1 MICNYLRQYLKGN
14 PMLKKLILFVTV
26 FILITCSAQQEDIRY
41 LIRLDDMGMCHSLN
55 LAIEQVAETGMPFS
69 TSVMFACPWYEE
81 AVEILKMHPHVSVG
95 IHLTLN
101 AEWAGNRW
109 GPILGPEAV
118 PSLVD
123 SDGSFFPSRTKLFAN
138 QPDKGEITRE
148 LRAQIERA
156 MSTGLKIDYLDYH
169 MGAAVQTLEL
179 RKMVEGLAAEYG
191 LAMSGYFGEIYS
203 NVTYAAEIG
212 TKSDS
217 LLAHVGSMGPGLNM
231 QVVHVGLDEPEMQ
244 AMQDLNEFGLKEM
257 SRHRQDELKAVLN
270 PELRQLIKD
279 RRIELVTYGSL
290 VKDQGLESMQ
300 RPAIEE
306 Y

>member
-1 MICNYLRQYLKGN
+1 MVKKICAVLMIS
-14 PMLKKLILFVTV
+14 ILT
-26 FILITCSAQQEDIRY
+26 TCSVQQEGIRY
-41 LIRLDDMGMCHSLN
+41 LIRLDDMGMCHSVN
-55 LAIEQVAETGMPFS
+55 MAIEQVAETGMPFS

-81 AVEILKMHPHVSVG
+81 AVQILKNYPHVSVG

-101 AEWAGNRW
+101 AEWAGYRW
-109 GPILGPEAV
+109 GPILGMAGV

-123 SDGSFFPSRTKLFAN
+123 SSGTFFPSRTKLFAN
-138 QPDKGEITRE
+138 QPDAGEIERE
-148 LRAQIERA
+148 LRAQIDRA

-179 RKMVEGLAAEYG
+179 REMVEGLAAEYG

-217 LLAHVGSMGPGLNM
+217 LLAHVASMGPGLNL

-244 AMQDLNEFGLKEM
+244 AMHDLNEFGLKAM

-270 PELRQLIKD
+270 PRLRALIED
-279 RRIELVTYGSL
+279 RGIELVTYGSL
-290 VKDQGLESMQ
+290 AKTQGLKSMQ
-300 RPAIEE
+300 RPEIEE

>member
-1 MICNYLRQYLKGN
+1 
-14 PMLKKLILFVTV
+14 MLKKLLLFSAI
-26 FILITCSAQQEDIRY
+26 FILSTCSVQQEGIRY
-41 LIRLDDMGMCHSLN
+41 LIRLDDMGMCHSVN
-55 LAIEQVAETGMPFS
+55 RAIEQVAETGMPFS

-81 AVEILKMHPHVSVG
+81 AVEILKKYPHVSVG

-101 AEWAGNRW
+101 AEWAGYRW
-109 GPILGPEAV
+109 GPVLGQQAV

-123 SDGSFFPSRTKLFAN
+123 SNGTFFPSRTKLFAN
-138 QPDKGEITRE
+138 QPDTGEIAQE
-148 LRAQIERA
+148 LRAQIDRGMA
-156 MSTGLKIDYLDYH
+156 TGLKIDYLDYH

-179 RKMVEGLAAEYG
+179 REMVENLAAEYG

-203 NVTYAAEIG
+203 NITYAADIG

-217 LLAHVGSMGPGLNM
+217 LMAHVGRMGPGLNM

-257 SRHRQDELKAVLN
+257 SRHRQDELKAIMN
-270 PELRQLIKD
+270 TKLRRLIKD
-279 RRIELVTYGSL
+279 RGIELVTYGSL
-290 VKDQGLESMQ
+290 VSDQGLESMQ
-300 RPAIEE
+300 RPEIEE

>member
-1 MICNYLRQYLKGN
+1 
-14 PMLKKLILFVTV
+14 MLKKIFGLLVI
-26 FILITCSAQQEDIRY
+26 FILGTCSVQQEGIRY
-41 LIRLDDMGMCHSLN
+41 LIRLDDMGMCHSVN

-81 AVEILKMHPHVSVG
+81 AVDILKKQPHVSVG

-101 AEWAGNRW
+101 AEWAGYRW
-109 GPILGPEAV
+109 GPVLGPAAV

-123 SDGSFFPSRTKLFAN
+123 SNGTFFPSRTKLFAN
-138 QPDKGEITRE
+138 QPDTGEITRE

-156 MSTGLKIDYLDYH
+156 LATGLKIDYLDYH

-179 RKMVEGLAAEYG
+179 REMVEALAAEYG

-203 NVTYAAEIG
+203 NVTYAAELG

-217 LLAHVGSMGPGLNM
+217 LLAHVASMGPGLNM
-231 QVVHVGLDEPEMQ
+231 QVVHVGLDVPEMQ
-244 AMQDLNEFGLKEM
+244 AMQDLNTFGLKEM
-257 SRHRQDELKAVLN
+257 SRHRQDELQAVLN
-270 PELRQLIKD
+270 PELRQLIED
-279 RRIELVTYGSL
+279 RGIELVTYGSL
-290 VKDQGLESMQ
+290 VRDQGLGSMQ
-300 RPAIEE
+300 RPGLEE

>member
-1 MICNYLRQYLKGN
+1 MG
-14 PMLKKLILFVTV
+14 KKLVLLFAILSLV
-26 FILITCSAQQEDIRY
+26 TCSVQQENVRY
-41 LIRLDDMGMCHSLN
+41 LIRLDDMGMCHSVN
-55 LAIEQVAETGMPFS
+55 VAIEQVAETGMPFS

-81 AVEILKMHPHVSVG
+81 AVEILKQHPHVSVG

-101 AEWAGNRW
+101 AEWAGYRW
-109 GPILGPEAV
+109 GPILGPEVV

-123 SDGSFFPSRTKLFAN
+123 SAGHFFPSRTKLFEN
-138 QPDKGEITRE
+138 DPDVGEITRE

-156 MSTGLKIDYLDYH
+156 MDTGLKIDYLDYH

-179 RKMVEGLAAEYG
+179 REIVESLAAEYG

-203 NVTYAAEIG
+203 NVTYATDIG
-212 TKSDS
+212 SKADS
-217 LLAHVGSMGPGLNM
+217 LLAHVTQMGEGLHM

-244 AMQDLNEFGLKEM
+244 AMQDLNTFGLKEM

-270 PELRQLIKD
+270 PGLRQLVKD
-279 RRIELVTYGSL
+279 RGIELVTYGSL
-290 VKDQGLESMQ
+290 VRDGGLEQMK
-300 RPAIEE
+300 RPEIEE